1 MIIKIGVMAIVGVV
15 LIALLKNS
23 GSSYNILLQIGVM
36 AVILISVI
44 PDIKALLSSVN
55 DIGIADDVS
64 MESMKIMMKIFSVL
78 TVGTLC
84 ADVCRDNGESAIA
97 DAVELSSKVIAV
109 GCAIP
114 VITAVV
120 SIAVSFLKG

>member
-23 GSSYNILLQIGVM
+23 GSSYNILLQIGIM
-36 AVILISVI
+36 AVILGSVI

-64 MESMKIMMKIFSVL
+64 MESIKIMMKIFSVL
-78 TVGTLC
+78 TVGALC

-97 DAVELSSKVIAV
+97 DTVELSSKVIAV

>member
-64 MESMKIMMKIFSVL
+64 MESMKIMMKMFSVL
-78 TVGTLC
+78 TVGALC